1 VLLSNS
7 AFFIFAV
14 FVVHSATVVLTRCF
28 KVLTF
33 FTILLHIW
41 WSWTPVTVGTQFQ
54 RTRWLA
60 SAMRTLLYLQMSVVL
75 AGVFL
80 VSTESRSPRRRN
92 ATPTAR
98 SEFLV
103 LLEKRYLSRLVS
115 FAFTTLDYGF
125 VNFGFL
131 MEWRL
136 RLQSHILT
144 GQVADE
150 SIWRWLGSCD
160 S

>member
-1 VLLSNS
+1 
-7 AFFIFAV
+7 
-14 FVVHSATVVLTRCF
+14 
-28 KVLTF
+28 
-33 FTILLHIW
+33 
-41 WSWTPVTVGTQFQ
+41 
-54 RTRWLA
+54 
-60 SAMRTLLYLQMSVVL
+60 MRTLLYLQMSVVL

-131 MEWRL
+131 ME
-136 RLQSHILT
+136 
-144 GQVADE
+144 
-150 SIWRWLGSCD
+150 
-160 S
+160 